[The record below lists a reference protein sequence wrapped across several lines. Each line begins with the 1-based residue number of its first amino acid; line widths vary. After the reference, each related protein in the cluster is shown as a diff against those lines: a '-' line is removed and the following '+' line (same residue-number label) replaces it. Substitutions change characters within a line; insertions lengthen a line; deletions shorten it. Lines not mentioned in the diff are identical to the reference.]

1 VAFLIAQPAALF
13 GLVEGAVVT
22 LFLGAPPAVGA
33 VHVVGFHANIAGL
46 TVPICLA
53 IHRGTFPTAVTVK
66 VSVGRVAVTLLAVFI
81 ALLNCACPANISK
94 NTFIHSCVGWLSIF
108 IYRHISSYKLG
119 CI

>member
-81 ALLNCACPANISK
+81 AL
-94 NTFIHSCVGWLSIF
+94 FH
-108 IYRHISSYKLG
+108 R
-119 CI
+119 